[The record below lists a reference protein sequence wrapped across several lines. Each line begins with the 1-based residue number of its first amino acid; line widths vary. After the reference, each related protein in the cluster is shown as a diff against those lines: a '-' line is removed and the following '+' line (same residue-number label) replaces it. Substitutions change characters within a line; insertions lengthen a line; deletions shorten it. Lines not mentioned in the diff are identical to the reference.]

1 MTHRFLTLVAALA
14 CSAVLAAD
22 YSWQEPN
29 AKVLPTGDLE
39 WTPHAFAYSPGKSVR
54 YIDFANGKDT
64 NDGKTKATAWQHHP
78 WDKAAKGNAKAAK
91 GSHTYVFKRGVAYRG
106 ALLANESGTADDPI
120 QLTSDPSWGTGEA
133 AIYGSEPVTNWT
145 QGAKNPDIPEAA
157 KVWTA
162 NLDFAPRCVWLIK
175 PDGGAERIPLARTPN
190 WTVSD
195 PDDVKSEWWE
205 WENPGK
211 PFDNFI
217 TTPKGKRLNLGV
229 DTKHLTQPASY
240 YQDGTIWSEY
250 GWVMGTPYPTPIE
263 VVDMEQKGL
272 GFAGQWGGVGSQ
284 KIVRYNRYFIED
296 KPQYLDA
303 PGEFWFDKKGN
314 GGTLYIRL
322 PGDQN
327 PNQVRVEAARYGTLI
342 DSDGMSHVHIS
353 GLSFRFTNVFWSLS
367 AGPWVGKDVD
377 PACVRLLG
385 SGTDIQVSNCRFENI
400 NMAVR
405 FKATGDSDAIDGV
418 VVSDN
423 DISYTD
429 HGAITVEDGLVWGR
443 VDPPAGRLYDVKVLR
458 NRLRQI
464 GMRPN
469 RFGQGHALCVWYA
482 ETLEV
487 AGNILDRCYGSGIFL
502 YGAKGSGFLGDRPLS
517 RMLVHHNKVTNP
529 MLNTN
534 DWGGIETW
542 QGGPAYVY
550 NNISGNP
557 GGYWN
562 YSFKLNP
569 KKPNAARF
577 GHAYYLDGAFK
588 NYHFNN
594 IAWGKSSDPYS
605 RLGNTSAFQEIHSY
619 QNTFFN
625 NTIYNFVIG
634 SRRQAPHAG
643 RDKFLGNIWQSIGE
657 WVFRHADPAKTEAD
671 GNAADA
677 GKKHGHFALE
687 TNAYTDNLFQ
697 GIAGRFGVL
706 EPSGRWLATL
716 SDYEGVLKKADAL
729 AADVGKM
736 VDKPILP
743 KASEHDFRPAPDSP
757 AVNGGVKVFVPW
769 ALYAPVAEY
778 HFYRTE
784 AKPARVLD
792 EHWYMTPYH
801 AKRDDYFQRPM
812 YSLTGVNLDASSYTE
827 GMLEDWTTGALTFNG
842 RNQYATISNA
852 DITRPFEHN
861 SGAKPKPWLSATVPT
876 GMVPDKTY
884 SIQLRLNGIPDG
896 TKVHMDLHWNATK
909 GNGGMNTWGGNPQTV
924 KGAGPYTFRVKP
936 VDKPNLKS
944 FTVLVYLSK
953 DGSWNTQFRL
963 ARVEVPK
970 AEKDEGK
977 TRVAEVGDDKAKGGT
992 VSVEG
997 EDLKSPEIL
1006 GSNFAV
1012 ELVFKATPGQ
1022 SGGRLVGKWD
1032 GSGYEV
1038 RLDGTGRAV
1047 LQVAGTGGKAQVVST
1062 VPVTDGKWHHLF
1074 AEADRAKKALTLY
1087 LDGKRNAQTPGI
1099 GPEIS
1104 LANSGDL
1111 TVGGTTKGDCFQGSI
1126 DFLRIARGTLADAKT
1141 TIEELFAWEFDGPQY
1156 RDFTGRRPTD
1166 GKRDAGAIEVVDK

>member
-1 MTHRFLTLVAALA
+1 MLNRVLTFVAIAF
-14 CSAVLAAD
+14 SSIVLAAD

-29 AKVLPTGDLE
+29 AKVLGTGDLE
-39 WTPHAFAYSPGKSVR
+39 WAPHAFVYAPGASVR
-54 YIDFANGKDT
+54 YIDYENGKDS
-64 NDGKTKATAWQHHP
+64 NDGKTKGTAWQHHP
-78 WDKAAKGNAKAAK
+78 WDKAAKGNAASCE
-91 GSHTYVFKRGVAYRG
+91 GSRTYVFKRGVVYRG
-106 ALLANESGTADDPI
+106 ALVADESGTAEAPI
-120 QLTSDPSWGTGEA
+120 QLTSDPAWGTGEA
-133 AIYGSEPVTNWT
+133 AIYGSERVTNWT
-145 QGAKNPDIPEAA
+145 QGAKNPDIPEPG

-162 NLDFAPRCVWLIK
+162 TLDFAPRCVWLVK
-175 PDGGAERIPLARTPN
+175 PDGGIQRIPLARTPN

-211 PFDNFI
+211 PFDNYI
-217 TTPKGKRLNLGV
+217 TTAKGKKLNLGI
-229 DTKHLTQPASY
+229 DTKHLTKPASY
-240 YQDGTIWSEY
+240 YEGGTIWSEY

-263 VVDMEQKGL
+263 AVDTQRKGL

-303 PGEFWFDKKGN
+303 PGEFWFDKKGR

-322 PGDQN
+322 PGDQA
-327 PNQVRVEAARYGTLI
+327 PNDAQVEAAKYGTLV
-342 DSDGMSHVHIS
+342 DSTGMSHVHIS
-353 GLSFRFTNVFWSLS
+353 GLTFRFTNVYWTLS

-377 PACVRLLG
+377 PACIRLLG
-385 SGTDIQVSNCRFENI
+385 SGTDLEVANCRFEHI
-400 NMAVR
+400 NMGVRIKAIGAEDAVDR
-405 FKATGDSDAIDGV
+405 V
-418 VVSDN
+418 VIRDN
-423 DISYTD
+423 DMFYTD
-429 HGAITVEDGLVWGR
+429 HGGLVVEDGLVWGK
-443 VDPPAGRLYDVKVLR
+443 VMPPAGRLYDVKVLR
-458 NRLRQI
+458 NRMRQI

-482 ETLEV
+482 QTLEV

-502 YGAKGSGFLGDRPLS
+502 YGGKGSRYLGDRPLS

-550 NNISGNP
+550 DNISGNP

-634 SRRQAPHAG
+634 SRRQAPQAG

-657 WVFRHADPAKTEAD
+657 WVFRHADPARTEAD
-671 GNAADA
+671 GNAVDA
-677 GKKHGHFALE
+677 GKKRGHYALE
-687 TNAYTDNLFQ
+687 TNAYTHNVFE

-706 EPSGRWLATL
+706 EPSGRWLADLTAYR
-716 SDYEGVLKKADAL
+716 DVLAKDDAL
-729 AADVGKM
+729 ASDVGTVVKQ
-736 VDKPILP
+736 PPLP
-743 KASEHDFRPAPDSP
+743 KAAEHDFRPARGS
-757 AVNGGVKVFVPW
+757 AAINAGVKVFVPW

-778 HFYRTE
+778 HFYRTQ
-784 AKPARVLD
+784 AKPAHVLD
-792 EHWYMTPYH
+792 EHWYLTPYH
-801 AKRDDYFQRPM
+801 TKRDDYFERPM
-812 YSLTGVNLDASSYTE
+812 YPLTGVNLDASSYVQ
-827 GMLEDWTTGALTFNG
+827 GALEDWTAGALTFNG
-842 RNQYATISNA
+842 RDQYAVASNGM
-852 DITRPFEHN
+852 ITKPFEHAD
-861 SGAKPKPWLSATVPT
+861 GAKPKPWLSATVPT
-876 GMVPDKTY
+876 GMVPGKPY
-884 SIQLRLNGIPDG
+884 RIQLRLAGIPDG
-896 TKVHMDLHWNATK
+896 NKVHLDLHWNATK
-909 GNGGMNTWGGNPQTV
+909 GNGGMNTWGGEPKTV
-924 KGAGPYTFRVKP
+924 KGEGPYTFTVKP

-953 DGSWNTQFRL
+953 DGSWKTQFRL

-970 AEKDEGK
+970 VAQDDGK
-977 TRVAEVGDDKAKGGT
+977 TRVAQVTDGKGKTGT
-992 VSVEG
+992 VQVEG
-997 EDLKSPEIL
+997 EDLQSPQIF

-1012 ELVFKATPGQ
+1012 ELVFRADPDQ
-1022 SGGRLVGKWD
+1022 RGGRLVGKRAGAGYEIRLD
-1032 GSGYEV
+1032 GSG
-1038 RLDGTGRAV
+1038 RAV
-1047 LQVAGTGGKAQVVST
+1047 CQVAGPTTKAEVVST
-1062 VPVTDGKWHHLF
+1062 ASVTDGNWHHLLV
-1074 AEADRAKKALTLY
+1074 EADREAKTLTLY
-1087 LDGKRNAQTPGI
+1087 LDGKRNAQAPGI
-1099 GPEIS
+1099 GPNVS
-1104 LANSGDL
+1104 LANDGDL
-1111 TVGGTTKGDCFQGSI
+1111 TVGGTSKGDCFRGAV

-1141 TIEELFAWEFDGPQY
+1141 TIGELYAWEFSGPQF
-1156 RDFTGRRPTD
+1156 RDFAGRLPAD
-1166 GKRDAGAIEVVDK
+1166 GKRDAGALEFTGK